1 MELGTFIEQICRYD
15 RQEYFEC
22 YGQIEERLHNLEKIL
37 GTLEEAQRSMILE
50 QMEHRAGE
58 APVWVRIHL
67 LSFCMKVSK
76 TPAYTQ
82 ELLQTVLDADWNEV
96 GEYEKLSDYWQIGT
110 AVFADARLKGER
122 TQEQLAA
129 LYRMLFDA
137 FCGALGIKGQNYV
150 PVEERDGN
158 LVFVMTS
165 QVLGQNHAPT
175 KTLLDRCLV
184 LKKYLRKKVV
194 IINTAMQISGKGV
207 GPFYDL
213 CEAGY
218 LPELCSL
225 DHIEFQGEVF
235 EFHQCAND
243 MPNLD
248 TMVQLV
254 EMIRERKPCYLLD
267 IGESDICADICGM
280 FVPEITVG
288 TVFSAVA
295 MSCGEYQLLDGKPGT
310 GDLPVLECLGVDVE
324 KIAAA
329 RFTFVFKPQEHH
341 YTRQEL
347 GIWEHG
353 FVLMIVGWRLDSEI
367 ADDFLAMLDRIAA
380 QRENVQVVFMGRY
393 ESWQSI
399 QTGYERLWK
408 HTRYL
413 GKQEDALAVFACG
426 DLYVNPRRAGGGSS
440 VAEALYQGLP
450 AVTLP
455 EGDVPAAA
463 GEAFRVRDYEQMERE
478 ILRYMDDAGYYGRQS
493 ARARERAKELLD
505 SRKSFGEAIGKLE
518 EKIKDGVSC

>member
-1 MELGTFIEQICRYD
+1 
-15 RQEYFEC
+15 
-22 YGQIEERLHNLEKIL
+22 
-37 GTLEEAQRSMILE
+37 
-50 QMEHRAGE
+50 
-58 APVWVRIHL
+58 
-67 LSFCMKVSK
+67 
-76 TPAYTQ
+76 
-82 ELLQTVLDADWNEV
+82 
-96 GEYEKLSDYWQIGT
+96 
-110 AVFADARLKGER
+110 
-122 TQEQLAA
+122 
-129 LYRMLFDA
+129 
-137 FCGALGIKGQNYV
+137 
-150 PVEERDGN
+150 
-158 LVFVMTS
+158 MTS

-194 IINTAMQISGKGV
+194 IINTAMQISGKGA

-248 TMVQLV
+248 TIVQLV
-254 EMIRERKPCYLLD
+254 QMIRERKPCYLLD
-267 IGESDICADICGM
+267 IGGSDICADICGM

-288 TVFSAVA
+288 TVFSTVA
-295 MSCGEYQLLDGKPGT
+295 LSCGEYQLLDGKPGT
-310 GDLPVLECLGVDVE
+310 GDLPVLERLGVDEE

-455 EGDVPAAA
+455 EGDVSAAA

-505 SRKSFGEAIGKLE
+505 SRKSFGEAIEKLE